1 MKRVFIAGVLLAIGA
16 AILVFVSDSL
26 GLGLK
31 SVLLATAIG
40 GAVGLIQRG
49 GPIAR
54 VGSFLVGFV
63 IGWLSYFLR
72 AGLLPDSMIGHVIA
86 VVVVIL
92 LITVICGLTKD
103 RLPFWS
109 ALLGAGLFIGG
120 YDFLFASAPYNVIS
134 ESTATAPALL
144 LPFAV
149 AFLLA
154 SLVGVA
160 ERSSPKE
167 PEMSAEP
174 ARSEVA

>member
-16 AILVFVSDSL
+16 AVLVFVSDSL

-40 GAVGLIQRG
+40 GAVGLVQRG
-49 GPIAR
+49 GPIPR
-54 VGSFLVGFV
+54 VGSFLIGFV

-72 AGLLPDSMIGHVIA
+72 AGLLPDSMVGHVIA

-92 LITVICGLTKD
+92 LITVICGLTRD

-109 ALLGAGLFIGG
+109 ALLGAALFIGG
-120 YDFLFASAPYNVIS
+120 YDFLFASAPYNVIT
-134 ESTATAPALL
+134 ESTSTAPALL

-154 SLVGVA
+154 SLVA
-160 ERSSPKE
+160 
-167 PEMSAEP
+167 SAEP
-174 ARSEVA
+174 KRSQQPEMTTEPAKSEVA

>member
-16 AILVFVSDSL
+16 AVLVFVNDTL
-26 GLGLK
+26 GLDLK

-40 GAVGLIQRG
+40 GAVGLIRRG

-72 AGLLPDSMIGHVIA
+72 AGLLPDSMIGHIIYVVAVI
-86 VVVVIL
+86 I
-92 LITVICGLTKD
+92 LITVVCGLTRD

-109 ALLGAGLFIGG
+109 ALLGAALFIGG
-120 YDFLFASAPYNVIS
+120 YDFLFASAPYNVIK

-154 SLVGVA
+154 SLVGTVEA
-160 ERSSPKE
+160 SRPKE
-167 PEMSAEP
+167 PEMTTEP
-174 ARSEVA
+174 AKSEVA

>member
-16 AILVFVSDSL
+16 AVLVVVSDSL

-40 GAVGLIQRG
+40 GAVGLLNRG
-49 GPIAR
+49 GPIPR

-63 IGWLSYFLR
+63 IAWLSYFLR
-72 AGLLPDSMIGHVIA
+72 AGLLPDSMLGRVIY
-86 VVVVIL
+86 VVVVIV

-103 RLPFWS
+103 RLPLWS
-109 ALLGAGLFIGG
+109 ALLGAALFIGG
-120 YDFLFASAPYNVIS
+120 YDFLFVTAPYNVIT

-154 SLVGVA
+154 SLVTKA
-160 ERSSPKE
+160 ERTPSPT

-174 ARSEVA
+174 SKSEVA